1 VTIRIAMV
9 VNNLNVGGLEKV
21 VLSLLR
27 GLDPQQFEP
36 HLICLDGQGRMFSE
50 QPLPAE
56 RTLVLTKSPRKL
68 GPVAADPVALWRL
81 RKWVAARRIHV
92 LHAHNMAPLVY
103 AGLVARAAWTP
114 MRGRPRV
121 VYSEHNQIYSASPR
135 TMARFRQY
143 VRLADHVVAVSK
155 DLNGKLLGPMVGLR
169 GPAGVIYNGI
179 DGERFRAM
187 SGEAVRRE
195 LNLAPGEL
203 LIGTGVVLSKQKGIS
218 NLVQAAQQVLE
229 RVPQARFAVAGDGPL
244 RADLEE
250 QARGLGLGDKFR
262 FLGYR
267 SDMHQVIAALDVY
280 VLPSLWEGLPLALL
294 EALAMN
300 KLIVCTRVGGNPEII
315 TEGENGLIVEP
326 GDPGA
331 LADALVR
338 ALQDKALQDSAA
350 QHNRAKFERMFSEPA
365 MVGAHEALYRQL
377 VTGP

>member
-1 VTIRIAMV
+1 
-9 VNNLNVGGLEKV
+9 
-21 VLSLLR
+21 
-27 GLDPQQFEP
+27 
-36 HLICLDGQGRMFSE
+36 
-50 QPLPAE
+50 
-56 RTLVLTKSPRKL
+56 
-68 GPVAADPVALWRL
+68 
-81 RKWVAARRIHV
+81 
-92 LHAHNMAPLVY
+92 
-103 AGLVARAAWTP
+103 
-114 MRGRPRV
+114 
-121 VYSEHNQIYSASPR
+121 
-135 TMARFRQY
+135 
-143 VRLADHVVAVSK
+143 
-155 DLNGKLLGPMVGLR
+155 
-169 GPAGVIYNGI
+169 
-179 DGERFRAM
+179 
-187 SGEAVRRE
+187 
-195 LNLAPGEL
+195 
-203 LIGTGVVLSKQKGIS
+203 
-218 NLVQAAQQVLE
+218 VQAAQQVLE
-229 RVPQARFAVAGDGPL
+229 RVPLARFAVAGDGPL

-350 QHNRAKFERMFSEPA
+350 QHNRAKFERTFSEPA